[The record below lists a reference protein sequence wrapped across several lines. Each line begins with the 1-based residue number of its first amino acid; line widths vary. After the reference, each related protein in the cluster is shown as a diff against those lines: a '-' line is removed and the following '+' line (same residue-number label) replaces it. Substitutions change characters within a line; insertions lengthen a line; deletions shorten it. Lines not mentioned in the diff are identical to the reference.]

1 MFENIILY
9 TGVLYLINF
18 IFLKKKFLIHKS
30 FGLKHKQ
37 KNLKGIVLSGGT
49 YLFIS
54 FALTSFFNEFLFFD
68 IFLYGFI
75 FLLLGIFSDLN
86 FKISPQQRLLT
97 MFLMSFLII
106 YNSNITIDK
115 IDFYF
120 LDNLLK
126 YKYFS
131 ILFSSIC
138 LVILINGSN
147 FIDGTNGNAIG
158 YYLLCILSLSYQY
171 DLSKNFDSENILLNS
186 ISFSL
191 LIFMILNFFNK
202 CFLGDNGAYYIS
214 AVVGILAIHV
224 FLITNVSSFYIANLF
239 IYPIVEVFISFIRKI
254 FSNKSPYVPD
264 NKHLH
269 HLILKKIDRF
279 NLLRKFSNSLTSI
292 FILTLLSIFFYITSL
307 EVFNKSYQIKLSLI
321 FILIYFLLYLLLNFS
336 QKTKKDKM
344 QN

>member
-86 FKISPQQRLLT
+86 FKISPQQRLLI
-97 MFLMSFLII
+97 MFLMSFFII

-171 DLSKNFDSENILLNS
+171 DLSKNFDSENILLNL

-191 LIFMILNFFNK
+191 LIFLILNFFNK

-214 AVVGILAIHV
+214 AVVGILAIHI

-239 IYPIVEVFISFIRKI
+239 IYPTVEVFISFIRKI
-254 FSNKSPYVPD
+254 FTNKSPYSAD
-264 NKHLH
+264 KMHLH
-269 HLILKKIDRF
+269 HLIQKNLKNFKIS
-279 NLLRKFSNSLTSI
+279 KKYSNNLTSI
-292 FILTLLSIFFYITSL
+292 VILFLLSIFFYLINLNVENKLVQLRFALGFCIT
-307 EVFNKSYQIKLSLI
+307 YII
-321 FILIYFLLYLLLNFS
+321 IYLLLKVS
-336 QKTKKDKM
+336 DKTNKSE
-344 QN
+344 

>member
-171 DLSKNFDSENILLNS
+171 DLSKNFDSENILLNL

-191 LIFMILNFFNK
+191 LIFLILNFFNK

-239 IYPIVEVFISFIRKI
+239 IYPTVEVFISFIRKI
-254 FSNKSPYVPD
+254 FTNKSPYSAD
-264 NKHLH
+264 KMHLH
-269 HLILKKIDRF
+269 HLIQ
-279 NLLRKFSNSLTSI
+279 
-292 FILTLLSIFFYITSL
+292 IL
-307 EVFNKSYQIKLSLI
+307 
-321 FILIYFLLYLLLNFS
+321 
-336 QKTKKDKM
+336 
-344 QN
+344 

>member
-97 MFLMSFLII
+97 MFLMSFFII

-171 DLSKNFDSENILLNS
+171 DLSKNFDSENILLNL

-191 LIFMILNFFNK
+191 LIFLILNFFNK

-214 AVVGILAIHV
+214 AVVGILAIHI

-239 IYPIVEVFISFIRKI
+239 IYPTVEVFISFIRKI
-254 FSNKSPYVPD
+254 FTNKSPYSAD
-264 NKHLH
+264 KMHLH
-269 HLILKKIDRF
+269 HLIQKNLKNFKIS
-279 NLLRKFSNSLTSI
+279 KKYSNNLTSI
-292 FILTLLSIFFYITSL
+292 VILFLLSIFFYLINLNVENKLVQLRFALGFCIT
-307 EVFNKSYQIKLSLI
+307 YII
-321 FILIYFLLYLLLNFS
+321 IYLLLKVS
-336 QKTKKDKM
+336 DKTNKSE
-344 QN
+344 

>member
-97 MFLMSFLII
+97 MFLMSFFII
-106 YNSNITIDK
+106 YNSNITINK

-158 YYLLCILSLSYQY
+158 YYLLCIISLSYQY

-214 AVVGILAIHV
+214 AVVGILAIHI
-224 FLITNVSSFYIANLF
+224 FLTTNVSSFYIANLF
-239 IYPIVEVFISFIRKI
+239 IYPTVEVFISFIRKI
-254 FSNKSPYVPD
+254 FTNKSPYSAD
-264 NKHLH
+264 KMHLH
-269 HLILKKIDRF
+269 HLIQKNLKNFKIS
-279 NLLRKFSNSLTSI
+279 KKYSNNLTSI
-292 FILTLLSIFFYITSL
+292 VILFLLSIFFYLINLNVENKLVQLRFALGFCIT
-307 EVFNKSYQIKLSLI
+307 YII
-321 FILIYFLLYLLLNFS
+321 IYLLLKVS
-336 QKTKKDKM
+336 DKTNKSE
-344 QN
+344 

>member
-171 DLSKNFDSENILLNS
+171 DLSKNFDSENILLNL

-191 LIFMILNFFNK
+191 LIFLILNFFNK

-214 AVVGILAIHV
+214 AVVGILAIHI

-239 IYPIVEVFISFIRKI
+239 IYPTVEVFISFIRKI
-254 FSNKSPYVPD
+254 FTNKSPYSAD
-264 NKHLH
+264 KMHLH
-269 HLILKKIDRF
+269 HLIQKNLKNFKIS
-279 NLLRKFSNSLTSI
+279 KKYSNNLTSI
-292 FILTLLSIFFYITSL
+292 VILFLLSIFFYLINLNVENKLVQLRFALGFCIT
-307 EVFNKSYQIKLSLI
+307 YII
-321 FILIYFLLYLLLNFS
+321 IYLLLKVS
-336 QKTKKDKM
+336 DKTNKSE
-344 QN
+344 

>member
-86 FKISPQQRLLT
+86 FKISPQQRLLI
-97 MFLMSFLII
+97 MFLMSFFII

-131 ILFSSIC
+131 ILFFSIC

-158 YYLLCILSLSYQY
+158 YYLLCIISLSYQY

-214 AVVGILAIHV
+214 AVVGILAIHI

-239 IYPIVEVFISFIRKI
+239 IYPTVEVFISFIRKI
-254 FSNKSPYVPD
+254 FTNKSPYSAD
-264 NKHLH
+264 KMHLH
-269 HLILKKIDRF
+269 HLIQKNLKNFKIS
-279 NLLRKFSNSLTSI
+279 KKYSNNLTSI
-292 FILTLLSIFFYITSL
+292 VILFLLSIFFYLINLNVENKLVQLRFALGFCIT
-307 EVFNKSYQIKLSLI
+307 YII
-321 FILIYFLLYLLLNFS
+321 IYLLLKVS
-336 QKTKKDKM
+336 DKTNKSE
-344 QN
+344 